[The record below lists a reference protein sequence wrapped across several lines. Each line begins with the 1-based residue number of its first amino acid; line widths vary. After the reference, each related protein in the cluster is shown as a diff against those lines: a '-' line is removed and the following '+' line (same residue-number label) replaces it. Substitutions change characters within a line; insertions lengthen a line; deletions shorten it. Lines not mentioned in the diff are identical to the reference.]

1 MKFKLIGVLAML
13 AVVAGCSHKP
23 ETTGTETG
31 ATTSTQSGVTSTSVT
46 PGSQADLAQNVG
58 DRVWFDTDKSDL
70 NQEARQTLDRQAAWL
85 KRYPNVRFLVEGHCD
100 ERGTREYNMAL
111 GARRAAA
118 VRSYLIALGIDAGRL
133 QTVSYGAERPAVL
146 GTGPEVWQQN
156 RRAVST
162 VQGGPAS

>member
-1 MKFKLIGVLAML
+1 M
-13 AVVAGCSHKP
+13 
-23 ETTGTETG
+23 
-31 ATTSTQSGVTSTSVT
+31 
-46 PGSQADLAQNVG
+46 
-58 DRVWFDTDKSDL
+58 WFDTDKSDL

-156 RRAVST
+156 RRAVKIGRAH
-162 VQGGPAS
+162 V